1 LPCGAPGR
9 PSGTGAIGKDR
20 GAIAGDKGRPRLHD
34 RASVPARK
42 RIGRGMKLPILGHDS
57 RVNVLICC
65 GHTLSHFYILMLPTM
80 FLAWQQ
86 AFGASF
92 AELGISVA
100 VMSGTTAIVQTP
112 IGFLVDRYGAR
123 RFLIGGTLLM
133 TLSVSLMG
141 LATSF
146 WQIVPLA
153 MLSGLGNAVFHPA
166 DYAILSG
173 SIAPEK
179 IGRSFAIHTFT
190 GHVGFASAPPVT
202 AALIW
207 LIGWRATLLSVG
219 LVGIPVALAIIWQ
232 SRILSDQKRAPQS
245 GAGGAAGG
253 GARMLLSPSI
263 MLFFGFFM
271 VSSAAGAGVQSWLIT
286 VLHGTHGLSIEAASS
301 ALTGFMVG
309 TMSGVLVGGWVAD
322 RSDRHFTFVLVLT
335 LIGSGLMLLVNL
347 THFPQLATVALLF
360 VTGHLIG
367 ASRTPRDV
375 MVKDAAPPGQIG
387 KVFGFVSAG
396 LALGGAVMPVP
407 YGMLIDAG
415 RADLVLVVV
424 AGLWLLSLL
433 FAGSAR
439 ANTGREPL
447 AVPAE

>member
-1 LPCGAPGR
+1 
-9 PSGTGAIGKDR
+9 
-20 GAIAGDKGRPRLHD
+20 
-34 RASVPARK
+34 
-42 RIGRGMKLPILGHDS
+42 MKLPSFGHDA
-57 RVNVLICC
+57 RVNTLICC

-80 FLAWQQ
+80 FLAWQK
-86 AFGASF
+86 AFGVSF

-112 IGFLVDRYGAR
+112 IGFLVDRFGAR

-133 TLSVSLMG
+133 TLSISLMG

-146 WQIVPLA
+146 WQIIPLA

-173 SIAPEK
+173 SIHPSRL
-179 IGRSFAIHTFT
+179 GRSFAIHTFV

-232 SRILSDQKRAPQS
+232 SRILADQKRAPQAMAAS
-245 GAGGAAGG
+245 AAGGAK
-253 GARMLLSPSI
+253 MLFSPSI

-271 VSSAAGAGVQSWLIT
+271 ASSMAGAGIQSWLIT
-286 VLHGTHGLSIEAASS
+286 VLHSTHGLTVEAASS

-309 TMSGVLVGGWVAD
+309 QMSGVLVGGWVAD
-322 RSDRHFTFVLVLT
+322 RTDRHFTFVLALT
-335 LIGSGLMLLVNL
+335 LVGSALMLLVNL
-347 THFPQLATVALLF
+347 LTLPQVATVALLF
-360 VTGHLIG
+360 LTGHLIG

-415 RADLVLVVV
+415 HPELVLTLV
-424 AGLWLLSLL
+424 AALWLASLL

-439 ANTGREPL
+439 ANAPVA
-447 AVPAE
+447 AVPAPAE

>member
-1 LPCGAPGR
+1 
-9 PSGTGAIGKDR
+9 
-20 GAIAGDKGRPRLHD
+20 
-34 RASVPARK
+34 
-42 RIGRGMKLPILGHDS
+42 MKLPSIGHDA
-57 RVNVLICC
+57 RVNALICC
-65 GHTLSHFYILMLPTM
+65 GHTLSHFYILCLPTM
-80 FLAWQQ
+80 FLAWQK
-86 AFGASF
+86 AFGVPF
-92 AELGISVA
+92 AVLGISVA

-112 IGFLVDRYGAR
+112 IGFLVDRFGAR
-123 RFLIGGTLLM
+123 HFLIGGTLLM

-141 LATSF
+141 LATAF
-146 WQIVPLA
+146 WQIVVLA

-173 SIAPEK
+173 SITPSK
-179 IGRSFAIHTFT
+179 LGRSFAIHTFT

-202 AALIW
+202 AMLIW
-207 LIGWRATLLSVG
+207 LIGWRGALLAVG

-232 SRILSDQKRAPQS
+232 SRILTDQKRAQQS
-245 GAGGAAGG
+245 RETSSASGVK
-253 GARMLLSPSI
+253 MLFSPSI

-271 VSSAAGAGVQSWLIT
+271 VSSMAGAGVQSWLIT
-286 VLHGTHGLSIEAASS
+286 VLHGAHGLSIEAASS
-301 ALTGFMVG
+301 ALTAFMVG

-322 RSDRHFTFVLVLT
+322 RTDRHFSFVLALT
-335 LIGSGLMLLVNL
+335 LVGSALMLLINL
-347 THFPQLATVALLF
+347 VALPQVAIVALLF
-360 VTGHLIG
+360 LTGHLIG

-415 RADLVLVVV
+415 HPELVLSLV

-439 ANTGREPL
+439 ANTSGEPI

>member
-1 LPCGAPGR
+1 
-9 PSGTGAIGKDR
+9 
-20 GAIAGDKGRPRLHD
+20 
-34 RASVPARK
+34 
-42 RIGRGMKLPILGHDS
+42 MKLPSFGHDA
-57 RVNVLICC
+57 RVNTLICC
-65 GHTLSHFYILMLPTM
+65 GHTLSHFYILCLPTM
-80 FLAWQQ
+80 FLAWQK
-86 AFGASF
+86 AFGVSF

-133 TLSVSLMG
+133 TLSISLMG

-153 MLSGLGNAVFHPA
+153 ILSGLGNAVFHPA

-173 SIAPEK
+173 SIHPSRL
-179 IGRSFAIHTFT
+179 GRSFAIHTFT
-190 GHVGFASAPPVT
+190 GHVGFASAPPLT

-207 LIGWRATLLSVG
+207 LIGWRATLLTVG

-232 SRILSDQKRAPQS
+232 SRILADQKRAPQTP
-245 GAGGAAGG
+245 ATGAAT

-271 VSSAAGAGVQSWLIT
+271 VSSMAGAGVQSWLIT
-286 VLHGTHGLSIEAASS
+286 VLHSTHGLTVEAASS

-322 RSDRHFTFVLVLT
+322 RTDRHFTFVLMLT
-335 LIGSGLMLLVNL
+335 LVGSSLMLLVNL
-347 THFPQLATVALLF
+347 VGLPQLATVALLF

-396 LALGGAVMPVP
+396 LALGGAIMPVP

-415 RADLVLVVV
+415 HPELVLTLV

-439 ANTGREPL
+439 ANTEAVGVP
-447 AVPAE
+447 VPAE

>member
-1 LPCGAPGR
+1 
-9 PSGTGAIGKDR
+9 
-20 GAIAGDKGRPRLHD
+20 
-34 RASVPARK
+34 
-42 RIGRGMKLPILGHDS
+42 
-57 RVNVLICC
+57 
-65 GHTLSHFYILMLPTM
+65 
-80 FLAWQQ
+80 
-86 AFGASF
+86 
-92 AELGISVA
+92 
-100 VMSGTTAIVQTP
+100 
-112 IGFLVDRYGAR
+112 
-123 RFLIGGTLLM
+123 
-133 TLSVSLMG
+133 MG
-141 LATSF
+141 LATQF
-146 WQIVPLA
+146 WQIVVLA

-173 SIAPEK
+173 SISPAK
-179 IGRSFAIHTFT
+179 MGRSFAIHTFT

-207 LIGWRATLLSVG
+207 LIGWRGALLTVG
-219 LVGIPVALAIIWQ
+219 LVGLPVALAIVWQ
-232 SRILSDQKRAPQS
+232 SRILSDQKRAPAREI
-245 GAGGAAGG
+245 GAGAS
-253 GARMLLSPSI
+253 ARMLLSPSI

-271 VSSAAGAGVQSWLIT
+271 VSSMAGAGVQSWLIT

-322 RSDRHFTFVLVLT
+322 RTDRHFSFVLVLT
-335 LIGSGLMLLVNL
+335 LVGSALMLLVNL
-347 THFPQLATVALLF
+347 VDLPQVTTVALLF

-396 LALGGAVMPVP
+396 LALGGAIMPVP

-415 RADLVLVVV
+415 KPHLVLTLV
-424 AGLWLLSLL
+424 AALWVLSLL

-439 ANTGREPL
+439 ANAPRTAEA

>member
-1 LPCGAPGR
+1 L
-9 PSGTGAIGKDR
+9 
-20 GAIAGDKGRPRLHD
+20 
-34 RASVPARK
+34 
-42 RIGRGMKLPILGHDS
+42 KLPSFGHDA
-57 RVNVLICC
+57 RVNTLICC
-65 GHTLSHFYILMLPTM
+65 GHTLSHFYILCLPTM
-80 FLAWQQ
+80 FLAWQT
-86 AFGASF
+86 AFGVSF

-133 TLSVSLMG
+133 TLSISLMG

-153 MLSGLGNAVFHPA
+153 ILSGLGNAVFHPA

-173 SIAPEK
+173 SIHPSRL
-179 IGRSFAIHTFT
+179 GRSFAIHTFT
-190 GHVGFASAPPVT
+190 GHVGFASAPPLT

-207 LIGWRATLLSVG
+207 LIGWRATLLTVG

-232 SRILSDQKRAPQS
+232 SRILADQKRAPQTP
-245 GAGGAAGG
+245 ATGAAT

-271 VSSAAGAGVQSWLIT
+271 VSSMAGAGVQSWLIT
-286 VLHGTHGLSIEAASS
+286 VLHSTHGLTVEAASS

-322 RSDRHFTFVLVLT
+322 RTDRHFTFVLMLT
-335 LIGSGLMLLVNL
+335 LVGSSLMLLVNL
-347 THFPQLATVALLF
+347 VGLPQLATVALLF

-396 LALGGAVMPVP
+396 LALGGAIMPVP

-415 RADLVLVVV
+415 HPELVLTLV

-439 ANTGREPL
+439 ANTE
-447 AVPAE
+447 AVGVPVAAE